1 MFLSVKMSK
10 NHKIKKKKGVL
21 TLDSLLIENSLQG
34 LETGSETHQLIISS
48 SQSDKER
55 KLV

>member
-21 TLDSLLIENSLQG
+21 TLDSLFIENSLQG